1 MEHQSRIDPSRKTVG
16 AIYRDAQINGERGV
30 IIGDVNHEICKGLI
44 EDINEAITQGI
55 KELEGRPFY
64 LAIYEKKD
72 LALKKGDVRIRTISP
87 KRPYPE
93 HDSIVYK
100 VIPQAEEVFFCWG
113 LPHRS
118 QMINMLNNPNLFPA
132 DQLELFKRWENMQLE
147 YFGFMKDE
155 IGNWVE
161 NTFYRGDQLQG
172 KQKEGDSK
180 VHMGSSTPKSGLLL
194 TV

>member
-1 MEHQSRIDPSRKTVG
+1 MEHQSRIDPTRKTAG

-44 EDINEAITQGI
+44 EDINEAIAQGI

-72 LALKKGDVRIRTISP
+72 LALKKGDVRIRTIST

-100 VIPQAEEVFFCWG
+100 VIPKAEEVFFCWG

-118 QMINMLNNPNLFPA
+118 QMINMLNNPQLFPA

-147 YFGFMKDE
+147 YFGFMKDD
-155 IGNWVE
+155 IGNWTE

-180 VHMGSSTPKSGLLL
+180 IHMGSSISKSVPIL